1 MLFLHV
7 HKDFA
12 ISVSYDRAQ
21 GISNFSTYF
30 YINLTLK

>member
-1 MLFLHV
+1 MQEH
-7 HKDFA
+7 FA

-21 GISNFSTYF
+21 GISNFSSYF